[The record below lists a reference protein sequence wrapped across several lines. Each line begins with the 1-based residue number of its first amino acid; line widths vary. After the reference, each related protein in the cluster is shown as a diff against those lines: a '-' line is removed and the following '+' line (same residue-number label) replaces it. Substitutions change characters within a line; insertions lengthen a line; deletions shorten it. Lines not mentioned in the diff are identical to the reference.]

1 MSPALIFQLPLGP
14 VMQKKLL
21 EIAQKSAPLYVWGP
35 LGSEKETL
43 AYTWYQM
50 KHRMGYPFQTIL
62 CHEGLLISDF
72 PILSLE
78 KVFYF
83 HNIERL
89 PLALQEKLAEQLRK
103 NSNLSNHVAISS
115 ALPLTALTGPGLFS
129 KNLASF
135 FIQGLEV
142 ASLLARS
149 SEIPDILEK
158 LRNQINL
165 RYGLN
170 ITGLHSEVLTVLTW
184 HEWAGNLAELLAV
197 FEGICLRKKT
207 GEIDIPD
214 LPLSMIAPQIPHLQ
228 PRSLKAFL
236 THAQA

>member
-21 EIAQKSAPLYVWGP
+21 EIAQKNLPLYVWGP

-62 CHEGLLISDF
+62 CHESLLVSDF
-72 PILSLE
+72 PIINLE

-89 PLALQEKLAEQLRK
+89 PLTLQENLAQQLRK
-103 NSNLSNHVAISS
+103 NASAINHVAISS
-115 ALPLTALTGPGLFS
+115 ALPLPALTAPGLFS
-129 KNLASF
+129 KTLADF
-135 FIQGLEV
+135 FTQGLEIP
-142 ASLLARS
+142 SLLSRS
-149 SEIPDILEK
+149 AEIPDILEK

-170 ITGLHSEVLTVLTW
+170 ITGLHSEALTVLSW

-197 FEGICLRKKT
+197 FEGICLRKKS
-207 GEIDIPD
+207 GEIDVTD
-214 LPLSMIAPQIPHLQ
+214 LPLPIIAPQIPHLQ
-228 PRSLKAFL
+228 PRSLNTFL